1 MRFLVL
7 QAELINNNRDYLS
20 SLDVED
26 LPSSGPSAD
35 PSTPSSQPL
44 LSTSSSSS
52 NLHATLIL
60 FSDRLLITKRPSA
73 ASSGRK
79 ITGLEDVAKL
89 WKGGMNK
96 APSGHGRHTPSGHS
110 TGGGGG
116 AGDMSDSGNHAS
128 SSSSNKNLTSK
139 ALAQLT
145 DVVAVDLG
153 SGDFSLHFPHAFA
166 HASNSSTAWTRPHRF
181 FSVVHP
187 PKPLSASDSQR
198 VKLDKGR
205 FVGNLWA
212 AQALVRARKGGSE
225 VVIGR
230 EEERFGSITG
240 GGSVDRARGYLNVWK
255 RDEWEEDPTKVRFSS
270 VLSSETPCAPCLLA
284 LVCFS
289 ERETDPPS
297 PPFRLLP

>member
-1 MRFLVL
+1 
-7 QAELINNNRDYLS
+7 
-20 SLDVED
+20 
-26 LPSSGPSAD
+26 
-35 PSTPSSQPL
+35 
-44 LSTSSSSS
+44 
-52 NLHATLIL
+52 
-60 FSDRLLITKRPSA
+60 
-73 ASSGRK
+73 
-79 ITGLEDVAKL
+79 
-89 WKGGMNK
+89 MNK

-270 VLSSETPCAPCLLA
+270 VLSSETPGARCLFA

-297 PPFRLLP
+297 PPFSPPPLGKSRRSGGRDGFDRIPALGGRRHASGQAVDQGPALDGWSDEVRPLPTLSPTPSPLWSSF